1 MRLALVTLLALAAT
15 PALAQSDVGPGT
27 TNPAQVA
34 AGTYAVDPLHTQV
47 LFTVKHLGFSIYT
60 GQFTQPTGTLVLDP
74 KQPAADK
81 LDISFPIDKA
91 VTTVAHLN
99 EHIASAE
106 FFDAAK
112 YPTARFVSTK
122 VTVSGTKATIA
133 GTLTLH
139 GVTRPVTLDA
149 RFIGAGTN
157 PMDKKATIGF
167 QATTTIKR
175 SEFGVTFLNSMV
187 SDSVPLTI
195 NAAFEAQ

>member
-27 TNPAQVA
+27 ASPAQVA
-34 AGTYAVDPLHTQV
+34 AGTYAVDPLHTQA

-74 KQPAADK
+74 KKPVADK

-112 YPTARFVSTK
+112 YPTARFVSNK
-122 VTVSGTKATIA
+122 VTVNGTKATIA

-139 GVTRPVTLDA
+139 GVTRPLTLDA

-157 PMDKKATIGF
+157 PMSKKATIGF
-167 QATTTIKR
+167 QATTTIVR
-175 SEFGVTFLNSMV
+175 SEYGITFLNGMV

>member
-1 MRLALVTLLALAAT
+1 MRLALTALLALAAT

-27 TNPAQVA
+27 ANPAQVA
-34 AGTYAVDPLHTQV
+34 AGTYAIDPLHSQV
-47 LFTVKHLGFSIYT
+47 LFTVKHMGFTFYS
-60 GQFTQPTGTLVLDP
+60 GQFTEPTGTLVLDP
-74 KQPAADK
+74 KKPAADK
-81 LDISFPIDKA
+81 VDISFPTNKA

-99 EHIASAE
+99 EHLASDQ
-106 FFDAAK
+106 FLDSAK
-112 YPTARFVSTK
+112 FPTARFVSTK

-139 GVTRPVTLDA
+139 GVTRPVVLDA
-149 RFIGAGTN
+149 RFVGGGVN
-157 PMDKKATIGF
+157 PMSKKPTIGF

-175 SEFGVTFLNSMV
+175 SDYGVTFLADLV